1 MVFMIV
7 TVNDHIRQAI
17 RIELAKRNMKQTE
30 LAEKMGMSKQ
40 YLNRVMLG
48 QIGKIPKTWEKLLE
62 EFDLELVVRSKK
74 DNN

>member
-17 RIELAKRNMKQTE
+17 RIELAKRNMKQAE

-40 YLNRVMLG
+40 YLNRIMLG
-48 QIGKIPKTWEKLLE
+48 QIGKIPKTWEKLLD
-62 EFDLELVVRSKK
+62 EFDLELVVRQK
-74 DNN
+74 DNI